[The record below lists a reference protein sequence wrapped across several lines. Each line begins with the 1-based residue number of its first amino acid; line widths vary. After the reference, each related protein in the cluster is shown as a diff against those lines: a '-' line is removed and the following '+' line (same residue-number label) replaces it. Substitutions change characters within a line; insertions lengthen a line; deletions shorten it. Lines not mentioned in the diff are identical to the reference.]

1 MFACLDISILYQK
14 VKYATMLYL
23 HGKFMFHDYLLD
35 IKRPKQSSM
44 PTKEISFSSSLFIL
58 SFKAIHTNFDCS
70 IKIVEFN
77 NTGLQNEYNVT

>member
-1 MFACLDISILYQK
+1 
-14 VKYATMLYL
+14 
-23 HGKFMFHDYLLD
+23 MFHDYLLD

-70 IKIVEFN
+70 IKIVEFD